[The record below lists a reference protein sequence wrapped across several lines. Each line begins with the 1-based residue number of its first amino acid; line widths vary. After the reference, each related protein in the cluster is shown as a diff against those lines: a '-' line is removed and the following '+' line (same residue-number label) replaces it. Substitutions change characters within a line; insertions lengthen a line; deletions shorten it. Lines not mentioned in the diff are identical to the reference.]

1 MTTIKTLSA
10 CMAGFAVAIA
20 GSLFAGTAQAQ
31 LAGHNVILVHG
42 FQQKDLANP
51 PPNLQAVK
59 NAGEDYWRTFWLAR
73 SDARIDWGSD
83 GRVEGG
89 IAQQAYQQ
97 MREISQQGLC
107 NNFCIIVSHSTGD
120 LVTRYLLENQA
131 RWLQSEGLAPLKILA
146 AIDYSGA
153 GGGTELADLALNIAY
168 NDSWYNWPLKAAVQ
182 AFTGIEPQP
191 DKLGVVNDLQ
201 TNAARNLAM
210 TPNSIPRLRFVAG
223 GSSFGGITKPFIE
236 GKDDGVV
243 PTHSACGATSATGID
258 SCSNSLSMAGKVTSQ
273 NGPDGLWYNHF
284 PVLMNEG
291 ASHSGVLGSETGN
304 TSVPVVNNTTLN
316 GLRVDFAS
324 RTYNKRAWW
333 QWWGSG
339 DRYIEVPGS
348 KDTDM
353 STLVYST
360 LNN

>member
-1 MTTIKTLSA
+1 MTASKLGKTGKAALAATITGALL
-10 CMAGFAVAIA
+10 AGP
-20 GSLFAGTAQAQ
+20 AQAQ
-31 LAGHNVILVHG
+31 LAGHNVVLVHG
-42 FQQKDLANP
+42 FQQEDLANP
-51 PPNLQAVK
+51 PADLQAVK
-59 NAGEDYWRTFWLAR
+59 RAGEDYWRTFWLAR

-83 GRVEGG
+83 GRIEGH

-97 MREISQQGLC
+97 LRQISQQGLC
-107 NNFCIIVSHSTGD
+107 NDYCILVSHSTGD

-131 RWLQSEGLAPLKILA
+131 RWLQAEGLPPLRILA
-146 AIDYSGA
+146 TIDYSGA
-153 GGGTELADLALNIAY
+153 GGGTELADLALSIAY

-182 AFTGIEPQP
+182 AFTGIEPKP
-191 DKLGVVNDLQ
+191 GKLGVVNDLQ
-201 TNAARNLAM
+201 TNAARNLALS
-210 TPNSIPRLRFVAG
+210 PNSVPRLRFVAG
-223 GSSFGGITKPFIE
+223 GSSYGGITKPFIA

-243 PTHSACGATSATGID
+243 PVHSACGATTADGID
-258 SCSNSLSMAGKVTSQ
+258 SCSNSLSMAGKVTGQ
-273 NGPDGLWYNHF
+273 NGPGALWYNHF

-324 RTYNKRAWW
+324 RSYTQRAWW

-339 DRYIEVPGS
+339 DRYLEVPGS
-348 KDTDM
+348 DQTDM
-353 STLVYST
+353 STLVYTT

>member
-1 MTTIKTLSA
+1 MTIVNLGT
-10 CMAGFAVAIA
+10 AGKAVLAIA
-20 GSLFAGTAQAQ
+20 VTGGLYAGSAHAQ
-31 LAGHNVILVHG
+31 LAGHNVVLVHG
-42 FQQKDLANP
+42 FQQEDLANP
-51 PPNLQAVK
+51 PANLQEVK

-83 GRVEGG
+83 GRIEGG

-97 MREISQQGLC
+97 VRQISQQGLC
-107 NNFCIIVSHSTGD
+107 NDYCIIVSHSTGD
-120 LVTRYLLENQA
+120 LVTRYLLDNQA
-131 RWLQSEGLAPLKILA
+131 RWLQADGLPALKILA

-153 GGGTELADLALNIAY
+153 GGGTELADLALSIAY

-182 AFTGIEPQP
+182 AFTGIQPQP

-201 TNAARNLAM
+201 TNTARNLAVS
-210 TPNSIPRLRFVAG
+210 PNAIPRLRFVAG
-223 GSSFGGITKPFIE
+223 GSSYGGITKPFIA

-243 PTHSACGATSATGID
+243 PTHSACGATTSTGID
-258 SCSNSLSMAGKVTSQ
+258 SCSNALSMSGKVTSQ

-324 RTYNKRAWW
+324 RSYNKRAWW
-333 QWWGSG
+333 QWWGAG

-348 KDTDM
+348 RDTDM

-360 LNN
+360 LND